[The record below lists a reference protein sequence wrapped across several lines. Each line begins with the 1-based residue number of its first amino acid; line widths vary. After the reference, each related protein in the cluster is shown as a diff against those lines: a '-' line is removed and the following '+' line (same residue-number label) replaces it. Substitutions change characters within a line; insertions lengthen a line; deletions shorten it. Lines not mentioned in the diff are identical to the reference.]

1 MPRAVSLSINPR
13 PCHSEPVT
21 DVTGVGIRNLLAGNL
36 RKSAGIMR
44 FGNGLP
50 RQCVPQGHL
59 LRGAHWLAMT
69 GFFDSLNRPRH
80 SRGRFLLLLDDAEQA
95 LAVFQRG
102 VLQLLRGDALPLRQL
117 FRHQTDVG

>member
-1 MPRAVSLSINPR
+1 
-13 PCHSEPVT
+13 
-21 DVTGVGIRNLLAGNL
+21 
-36 RKSAGIMR
+36 MR

-80 SRGRFLLLLDDAEQA
+80 SRGRFLL
-95 LAVFQRG
+95 FYCSMMRN
-102 VLQLLRGDALPLRQL
+102 RRLPFSSVACSSSSGAMPFHSASFSATR
-117 FRHQTDVG
+117 RT